1 MINAKQAREL
11 AKNIDVFTDSKQKI
25 LEVNKQK
32 KNFICLPFK
41 IPIIKDSIIG
51 ASRGGYDC
59 VKIYNEITPEV
70 EATLIKQGFKVKWL
84 KRYVKISW

>member
-1 MINAKQAREL
+1 MISAKQAREF
-11 AKNIDVFTDSKQKI
+11 AKNIDVFADSKQKI

-41 IPIIKDSIIG
+41 MPPIEYSIIR
-51 ASRGGYDC
+51 ASRAGYDC
-59 VKIYNEITPEV
+59 AKIYNEITPEV